1 MNKKNR
7 LITTILLCYFLS
19 GCAWGDLSK
28 EAVWY
33 PSATE
38 AQALKD
44 LAEIEKQRLEL
55 DKQKLELERQIQTRQ
70 RTHREP

>member
-1 MNKKNR
+1 MIKNR
-7 LITTILLCYFLS
+7 LITLSFLCFFLS

-28 EAVWY
+28 EAVWC
-33 PSATE
+33 PE
-38 AQALKD
+38 GVQAQALKD

-70 RTHREP
+70 KNHQEP